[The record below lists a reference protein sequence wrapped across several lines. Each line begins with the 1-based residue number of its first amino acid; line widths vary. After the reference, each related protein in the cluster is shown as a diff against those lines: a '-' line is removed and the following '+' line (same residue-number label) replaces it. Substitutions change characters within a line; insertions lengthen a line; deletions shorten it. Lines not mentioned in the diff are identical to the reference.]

1 MNDLKNKTVIIT
13 GASSGIGAEL
23 VKTFAKYGSN
33 VILLSRSLGKMNS
46 LISNIKSNEK
56 QILKAYKIDISNE
69 ESVKKIFEEINSS
82 YEKIDILINN
92 AGITSD
98 NLLMTMKTNQWT
110 DVINTNL
117 NGCFFCCR
125 AISKKMI
132 KQKSGKI
139 INISSIIGEVGN
151 KGQSNYAAS
160 KAGIIGLTKSL
171 AKELASRK
179 INVNAINPG
188 YIDTDMTKDLKN
200 KNDFLNNIPLKRF
213 GNCNDVSEVACFLSS
228 DKSNYITGQVINV
241 DGGLIM

>member
-213 GNCNDVSEVACFLSS
+213 GNCNDVSEVACFLAS

>member
-13 GASSGIGAEL
+13 GASTGIGAEL

-33 VILLSRSLGKMNS
+33 VILLSRSLDKMNS

-69 ESVKKIFEEINSS
+69 ESVKTIFEEINSS

-171 AKELASRK
+171 AKELASRR

-213 GNCNDVSEVACFLSS
+213 GNCNDVSEVACFLAS